1 MRTGTVEVR
10 RRSPIATEARLL
22 AQAVKRPDL
31 QLYRSRAAENRRHNR
46 NVVVDPHDGTTL
58 AADRDSAA
66 ALSRSVEDTLRA
78 YTALQ
83 TTVLDEP
90 TAVYEQDTRLYG
102 TRQDFSFW
110 F

>member
-1 MRTGTVEVR
+1 MSVED
-10 RRSPIATEARLL
+10 SIF
-22 AQAVKRPDL
+22 
-31 QLYRSRAAENRRHNR
+31 AALK
-46 NVVVDPHDGTTL
+46 TL
-58 AADRDSAA
+58 VADRDSAA
-66 ALSRSVEDTLRA
+66 ALSRSVEDALRA

-90 TAVYEQDTRLYG
+90 TALYEQDTRLYG